1 VAYYVARAQVDP
13 NSLAAN
19 PDMRLYPGMPAE
31 VLIVHKPRRAIDYL
45 VSPVTDSFNR
55 AFRED

>member
-1 VAYYVARAQVDP
+1 
-13 NSLAAN
+13 
-19 PDMRLYPGMPAE
+19 MPAE

-45 VSPVTDSFNR
+45 VSPVADSFNR